1 MLTHQTSDYPPSY
14 LQKLPYFSSH
24 LQIHHATL
32 FTSDRRQSKTLIIS
46 TNVSQKSLETEFSN
60 AICCSTVD
68 KWQTKT
74 LFLTILEPRSSIV
87 KSVFD
92 CRLSGVLFPI
102 LSIHHGTPTSH
113 VTTKLYVMYSDT
125 PYESQMFLYQILL
138 YNI

>member
-24 LQIHHATL
+24 QHHATL

-74 LFLTILEPRSSIV
+74 LFLAILEPRSSIV
-87 KSVFD
+87 KSIFE

-102 LSIHHGTPTSH
+102 LWIRPCYANQPCYYQAVSYVFRHTIRKKDVSISNSS
-113 VTTKLYVMYSDT
+113 L
-125 PYESQMFLYQILL
+125 
-138 YNI
+138 N